1 MLRGDQRVYGGH
13 RRPARGA
20 VIQFTMEKIRIDR
33 FLSSQLGISRGDA
46 KKLLRGGGVTVN
58 GAPVSKAEQ
67 TVDAGADLVAV
78 GGKALSYK
86 KHLYIMMNK
95 PPGVISASRDP
106 KEPTVVDLL
115 PEELK
120 RPGLFPAGRLDK
132 DTTGFVLLTDDG
144 VFAHEILAPRKH
156 VPKNY
161 TARVGR
167 RLTETEEERFRGGM
181 TAGGVSYAPALL
193 AFAGADETDGT
204 FLYSVT
210 IREGKYH
217 QLKLMFAAL
226 GAPILRLHR
235 NRIGGVSL
243 DPALAPGQ
251 ARELTRE
258 ELLSVRNT
266 ADFR

>member
-1 MLRGDQRVYGGH
+1 MDR
-13 RRPARGA
+13 
-20 VIQFTMEKIRIDR
+20 IRLDR
-33 FLSSQLGISRGDA
+33 FLSSQLGVSRGDA
-46 KKLLRGGGVTVN
+46 KKLLRAGNVALN
-58 GAPVSKAEQ
+58 GARAVKGEQ
-67 TVDAGADLVAV
+67 LIDADADRVEV
-78 GGKALSYK
+78 CGRALSYK

-144 VFAHEILAPRKH
+144 TFAHEILSPRRH

-161 TARVGR
+161 SVRVGR
-167 RLTETEEERFRGGM
+167 RLTEAEEERFRSGM
-181 TAGGVSYAPALL
+181 TVGGTAFAPALL
-193 AFAGADETDGT
+193 AFVGAEEEGT
-204 FLYSVT
+204 LFHYSAT

-226 GAPILRLHR
+226 GAPVLRLHR
-235 NRIGGVSL
+235 NRIGGLLL
-243 DPALAPGQ
+243 DPSLAPGQ
-251 ARELTRE
+251 AREITPE
-258 ELLSVRNT
+258 ELLSVKE
-266 ADFR
+266 ADDFR